1 MCVHLFNQVADL
13 LKILNNHLRK
23 GTAPH
28 TGSALDSIDRR
39 GDSRTVLRVL
49 LLSLEVPFYRR
60 APLIQLNS
68 R

>member
-1 MCVHLFNQVADL
+1 MCVHPFNQGVDL
-13 LKILNNHLRK
+13 LKLLNNHLMK

-39 GDSRTVLRVL
+39 GDSRTVLRAL
-49 LLSLEVPFYRR
+49 LLALEVPFYRR